1 MTVSNISTQYLTSA
15 LNLAVTQS
23 QSQLAIADTEASTG
37 QYADLGL
44 QLGDQSG
51 YELSLKNQNGL
62 LQTLSNSNNIISTNL
77 STTQTAL
84 DSLRSDAQN
93 ALQSLIEWSPASGST
108 ATLQTLGANALQSF
122 IASTNTA
129 SNGQYVF
136 GGINSSVPPIA
147 DYFSSTP
154 SAAKTAIDQAFMTAF
169 GVSPTDPAA
178 ASISAGSLETF
189 LNSTFSNLFQGTS
202 WTSAWS
208 SASSVNTTADIA
220 PGQTIATFANANQP
234 GFQQLAEAYAM
245 LSEFGGSQ
253 LSQSAQ
259 QAVATTASSL
269 VSNALTSLTQTEA
282 VIGTA
287 QSQITDANKSMSSQ
301 MTILQAQIGNLD
313 NVDQYQVATQVNAL
327 TTQIQTAYQLTAQLQ
342 QLSLAKYLPA

>member
-51 YELSLKNQNGL
+51 YELSLKNQNSL
-62 LQTLSNSNNIISTNL
+62 LQTLSSSNNIISTNL

-84 DSLRSDAQN
+84 DSLRSNAQN
-93 ALQSLIEWSPASGST
+93 ALQSLTEWSPASGSGE
-108 ATLQTLGANALQSF
+108 TLQTLGANALQSF

-136 GGINSSVPPIA
+136 GGINSGVPPIA

-154 SAAKTAIDQAFMTAF
+154 SAAKTAIDQAFTTAF

-178 ASISAGSLETF
+178 ASISAGSLQTF
-189 LNSTFSNLFQGTS
+189 LKSTFSGLFQGSS
-202 WTSAWS
+202 WISAWS

-220 PGQTIATFANANQP
+220 PGQAIETSTNANQP

-282 VIGTA
+282 VVGTA

-301 MTILQAQIGNLD
+301 MTILQTQIGNLD